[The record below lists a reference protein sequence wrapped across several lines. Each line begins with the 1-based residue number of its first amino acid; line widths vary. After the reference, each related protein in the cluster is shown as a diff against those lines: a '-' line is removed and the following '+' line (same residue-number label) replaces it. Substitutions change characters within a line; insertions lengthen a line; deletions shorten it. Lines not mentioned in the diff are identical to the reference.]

1 MKFYKLIVYLAIFS
15 LFIGCSEDESVA
27 ENETG
32 WHFQGRDCLACHNI
46 DLGIEKN
53 LVVGTTLFKRADV
66 TDKDN
71 LDNSC
76 EADLAIEFINEDYS
90 VAYSTAKYYDGSS
103 KGYKGRGNIF
113 LLDRLFN
120 SNLNGAYKLRI
131 VDRLSGISFAQSAT
145 LHNFSGADY
154 DIDNPDDTN
163 NRISCS
169 ACHGVSTPVVYV
181 QYNENLCK

>member
-1 MKFYKLIVYLAIFS
+1 MKLYRLIIYLTFS
-15 LFIGCSEDESVA
+15 FFLIGCGEDVSVA

-46 DLGIEKN
+46 DLGVEKN
-53 LVVGTTLFKRADV
+53 LVVGTTLFKSTSI
-66 TDKDN
+66 TDMDDLN
-71 LDNSC
+71 NSC
-76 EADLAIEFINEDYS
+76 GVDLAIEFINDDYS
-90 VAYSTAKYYDGSS
+90 VAYSTANYYDGSS

-120 SNLNGAYKLRI
+120 STLNGAYKVRI
-131 VDRLSGISFAQSAT
+131 VDRLSGISFAQSST
-145 LHNFSGADY
+145 VHNFSGADY
-154 DIDNPDDTN
+154 DIDNPGDTN
-163 NRISCS
+163 NRISCN